1 MTDTDLIAGAL
12 AGDILAIKA
21 LMRMHHRMLY
31 RTAHAILRDDAEAE
45 DAVQETFLQA
55 LRALGTFR
63 GESKL
68 STWLVRIAA
77 NEALMRRR
85 RNTKAAARVDVE
97 PDDLA
102 SGEVDP
108 ESTAHCGEM
117 RQLLEARIG
126 ALPEGY
132 RAVFMMRAIEELS
145 VEETA
150 AALGIPEVT
159 VRTRYFRARNL
170 LQKSMAG
177 DVDKRS
183 SLDAPLLI
191 TEVDRARLMQLKPHA
206 ALLREIDRA
215 SVISPTAAVLTDVV
229 TMNTQV
235 FYTDEATGQRKH
247 LNLVYPQEAGG
258 CVCCVSILA
267 PVGTALLG
275 LSAGQAIEWEF
286 PDGAHRRLH
295 VDQVIHHDCPINGA
309 TIV

>member
-97 PDDLA
+97 PDDLVSDEA
-102 SGEVDP
+102 GP
-108 ESTAHCGEM
+108 EGAAEYGEM
-117 RQLLEARIG
+117 RQLLETHIG
-126 ALPEGY
+126 ALPESY
-132 RAVFMMRAIEELS
+132 RAVFVMRAIEELS
-145 VEETA
+145 VEDIAT
-150 AALGIPEVT
+150 ALGISDAT

-183 SLDAPLLI
+183 SLDAPLHI
-191 TEVDRARLMQLKPHA
+191 TAVDRARLMQLKPHA
-206 ALLREIDRA
+206 ALLRK
-215 SVISPTAAVLTDVV
+215 STAP
-229 TMNTQV
+229 
-235 FYTDEATGQRKH
+235 R
-247 LNLVYPQEAGG
+247 
-258 CVCCVSILA
+258 
-267 PVGTALLG
+267 
-275 LSAGQAIEWEF
+275 
-286 PDGAHRRLH
+286 
-295 VDQVIHHDCPINGA
+295 
-309 TIV
+309 